1 MSPDWSWT
9 EYGRGLAVDAVRLWT
24 DCGCGQFADMDNSWL
39 RLRSWTGHDHGLTA
53 GGTRTQT
60 GCGHGLDQDKDADW
74 TRPRSRRGCG
84 LAADRTTMRTS
95 AWILRGLCPV
105 NARTLRGRKNLILM
119 RSKACPKLKL
129 KNLALCCDRRER
141 HALAAICNGTMFP
154 ACLGG
159 RMENH
164 ALASASVA
172 SAR

>member
-1 MSPDWSWT
+1 
-9 EYGRGLAVDAVRLWT
+9 VDVARLRT

-39 RLRSWTGHDHGLTA
+39 RLRSWTGHGHGLTA

-74 TRPRSRRGCG
+74 TRRRSRRGCG

-119 RSKACPKLKL
+119 RSKACPGKKYRMET
-129 KNLALCCDRRER
+129 AFQFRWIVHASPASRRMP
-141 HALAAICNGTMFP
+141 ATFASLDAVIVTVGTV
-154 ACLGG
+154 ADDLGG
-159 RMENH
+159 MTPNH
-164 ALASASVA
+164 SFASSSVV
-172 SAR
+172 SSR